1 MVARALLGQ
10 VSDVDIRLL
19 RVFRSV
25 VEAGGVSAAELELNI
40 GRSAIS
46 RHLKDLET
54 RLNVVLCR
62 RGRGGFALTDEGR
75 HVYDAT
81 LQMLASLD
89 TFRSKVNEV
98 HHRMTGNLSVALFD
112 KTVTNPESRIAE
124 AIRLF
129 DGRAPEVT
137 LEVHVGNINEI
148 QKGVME
154 GRFNV
159 GVIPT
164 HRTSPSLEYLPLF
177 QEHMYLYAGKG
188 HPLFDA
194 DSDQIT
200 PDILRQHK
208 FAGLGYNS
216 PNMEVG
222 NRKGIERHGSCYD
235 QEAVATLVLSGRY
248 LGFLPDHYAASFHAQ
263 GLLRV
268 LGRQSYT
275 YVCDFDAITSH
286 SPRPARVAQ
295 LFLDCLKETH
305 DKLARRGQLGKDRP
319 SEL

>member
-1 MVARALLGQ
+1 MAARALLGQ

-75 HVYDAT
+75 HVYEAT
-81 LQMLASLD
+81 LQVLASLD
-89 TFRSKVNEV
+89 TFRSRVNEV

-129 DGRAPEVT
+129 DAQAPEVT
-137 LEVHVGNINEI
+137 LEVHVGTINEI

-164 HRTSPSLEYLPLF
+164 HRTSPSLDYLPLF
-177 QEHMYLYAGKG
+177 QERMYLYAGKG

-194 DSDQIT
+194 DSAQT
-200 PDILRQHK
+200 GPNILRRHK

-222 NRKGIERHGSCYD
+222 NRKGIERHASCYD

-268 LGRQSYT
+268 LDRQTFT
-275 YVCDFDAITSH
+275 YRCDFDAITCR

-295 LFLDCLKETH
+295 LFLNCLEDAHRKVAP
-305 DKLARRGQLGKDRP
+305 DARLRKDRR
-319 SEL
+319 LDL